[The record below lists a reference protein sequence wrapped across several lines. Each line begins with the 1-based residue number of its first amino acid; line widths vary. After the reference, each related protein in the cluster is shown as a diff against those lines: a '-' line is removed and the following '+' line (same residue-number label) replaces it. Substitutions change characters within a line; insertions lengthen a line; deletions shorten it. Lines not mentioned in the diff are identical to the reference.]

1 MDYNL
6 KQYRVLNVK
15 NNFKNSNLLFFYHY
29 SKVKSNK
36 WIFME
41 QHLKKTKLKYT
52 QIYNGT
58 TFKTMNNSIYSKM
71 NQVISG
77 IILFAKPNYKS
88 TILKLETIKNNLEP
102 QFILLFL
109 KLNNK
114 IYTPTQL
121 KNMHEFNYKRTVLN
135 FNCNLN
141 KYTKVTYKLT
151 NKSK

>member
-58 TFKTMNNSIYSKM
+58 TFKTIDNSIYSKM
-71 NQVISG
+71 NQIISG

-114 IYTPTQL
+114 IYTTTQL
-121 KNMHEFNYKRTVLN
+121 KNINEFNYKVTILN
-135 FNCNLN
+135 FNCSLN
-141 KYTKVTYKLT
+141 KYTKITYKLT